1 MENASPE
8 SVVAEVATLIE
19 DTKFNYHNVAKV
31 TRGNFIGFYYIL
43 TRTSDTSRMNERTW
57 PNCFLMKTT

>member
-8 SVVAEVATLIE
+8 SAVAEVATLIE

-31 TRGNFIGFYYIL
+31 TRGNFIGFYSIL
-43 TRTSDTSRMNERTW
+43 TRTSDTSRMN
-57 PNCFLMKTT
+57 